1 MAVAV
6 DANDLGLITTACPLG
21 QDWRVLSVERR
32 GPLLRDDVSSD
43 S

>member
-21 QDWRVLSVERR
+21 QVCWILSVERR
-32 GPLLRDDVSSD
+32 RPLLRGDVSSD